1 MDKELEQYL
10 NDFLTGIDE
19 FDNKLRNNEGQ
30 TISEYLVSKAYIVEY
45 LLNNGVDI
53 SKCNYGVKLIN
64 LVKFLIINLEN
75 ELESNARLTDEQ
87 KEDIANQRTQL
98 KALQSLL
105 MKYDREIER

>member
-53 SKCNYGVKLIN
+53 SKFNYGVKLIN